1 MGIVGSVVAF
11 VTAQKLAQ
19 EEKKKKKKG
28 RSILNR
34 SSKKRH
40 NKSLR
45 IPVAP
50 PTERHS
56 ASKGT
61 GYNRKDSKK
70 EASKEIES
78 GIKEV
83 MDLEKY

>member
-1 MGIVGSVVAF
+1 MGIVGSVVEF

-19 EEKKKKKKG
+19 EEEKKKKSARKKP
-28 RSILNR
+28 
-34 SSKKRH
+34 SKG
-40 NKSLR
+40 LR

-56 ASKGT
+56 AKKGT
-61 GYNRKDSKK
+61 GYNRKQSKQ
-70 EASKEIES
+70 EASREIDA

-83 MDLEKY
+83 IDLEKL